1 MAVNIEALINCLGKI
16 YQEIFGEGLI
26 HYKTKLSG
34 FPGDEVICL
43 EMVKEGG
50 LASYSEGMNL
60 I

>member
-26 HYKTKLSG
+26 HYKTKPSG

-50 LASYSEGMNL
+50 ASIL
-60 I
+60 